1 MKYALTLLFCGLTLL
16 LTGQEGRMDYFF
28 HELSS
33 EVDQPYLRTNGD
45 HLFSSSSTT
54 WVAATVIDDCRNPSA
69 FYWTEELS
77 PVQKWTIGIKDEDIS
92 RVVEA
97 DWYGDTLI
105 ILGIE
110 PCYDGG
116 TAPIT
121 RIGKFDTLGNLLMSA
136 FYFDCEEDFGI
147 SVEPRP
153 LENTC
158 PVMDVADDGSVLLA
172 TTVGLL
178 RVAPGENLF
187 PQSVAVNIDSLIG
200 LVSLPGTYVGLATRT
215 ELAIVDWA
223 TDTILL
229 SLDHT
234 ATAMTAADS
243 AIWYLTE
250 GELHQIS
257 ADLSTGTWALPSG
270 DAEQVRITT
279 FEGRPL
285 VYEPGIPD
293 FKAWLFNPETEA
305 FDLLIDWAL
314 DGVEIFAVEPFRE
327 DTFFVSGQLADGRR
341 GFVKK
346 ATPASFSFQ
355 QTFDIGIRSLS
366 LELVDIE
373 VDVEA
378 SGEIFNYTLDF
389 RQTMEIENYGTGVID
404 DCILEWSTRHDWC
417 AIPGYRVISDLALQ
431 PGDIQTITDT
441 LRHNFSTSEPI
452 ISDSI
457 FYTFNAFGPNHYL
470 DAYAENNSATEGF
483 LVTNTDKQR
492 LPGATIQLF
501 PNPATGNVQLQS
513 DFPLDQLELYDLFG
527 RLLHTQ
533 QLGGTHQA
541 TLERQGVPSGIYL
554 LRFQSGNRYGIQRV
568 IWSDN

>member
-1 MKYALTLLFCGLTLL
+1 MKYALTLFFWSFTLL
-16 LTGQEGRMDYFF
+16 LTAQEHRMDYFF

-69 FYWTEELS
+69 FYWTKELS
-77 PVQKWTIGIKDEDIS
+77 PVQRWTVGIKDDDIS

-105 ILGIE
+105 TIGIE

-116 TAPIT
+116 AAPIAK
-121 RIGKFDTLGNLLMSA
+121 IGKFDSLGNLMMSLS
-136 FYFDCEEDFGI
+136 YVNCDEDFGI

-158 PVMDVADDGSVLLA
+158 PIMDITDDGSVLLA
-172 TTVGLL
+172 ATLGLL
-178 RVAPGENLF
+178 RVPPGEDLF
-187 PQSVAVNIDSLIG
+187 PQWEEVNIDSLIG
-200 LVSLPGTYVGLATRT
+200 VVSLPGTYAGLATQT
-215 ELAIVDWA
+215 EVAIVDWA

-229 SLDHT
+229 SLEHT
-234 ATAMTAADS
+234 ATAMTASDS
-243 AIWYLTE
+243 ALWYVNE
-250 GELHQIS
+250 NSLHRVGT
-257 ADLSTGTWALPSG
+257 DLSAGTWPLPNG
-270 DAEQVRITT
+270 EAEQVRITIY
-279 FEGRPL
+279 EGRPL
-285 VYEPGIPD
+285 IYAPGIPD

-305 FDLLIDWAL
+305 FELLIDWAL
-314 DGVEIFAVEPFRE
+314 DGVEIFAVEPLRE
-327 DTFFVSGQLADGRR
+327 DTFFVSGQLINGRR

-346 ATPASFSFQ
+346 ATPTSFSFQ
-355 QTFDIGIRSLS
+355 QPFDIGIRSLS
-366 LELVDIE
+366 FELLDIE

-378 SGEIFNYTLDF
+378 SGEIYNYNLDF
-389 RQTMEIENYGTGVID
+389 RLTLEIENYGIGIID
-404 DCILEWSTRHDWC
+404 ECILEWSTRHDWC

-431 PGDIQTITDT
+431 PGNIHTITDT

-483 LVTNTDKQR
+483 LVTNTDQQP
-492 LPGATIQLF
+492 LPESAIQLF
-501 PNPATGNVQLQS
+501 PNPSTGNVQLQS
-513 DFPLDQLELYDLFG
+513 DFPLDQLELYDLLG
-527 RLLHTQ
+527 RLLYTQ

-541 TLERQGVPSGIYL
+541 RLERQGMPSGVYL
-554 LRFQSGNRYGIQRV
+554 IRLQSGNRHGVKRL
-568 IWSDN
+568 IWDGE